1 MRRTA
6 FIIMLGVSCLITPVA
21 DAQTRTSPAGL
32 RTKPSSK
39 QHSIAH
45 VLLLSIDGMHALD
58 LARLTKERSN
68 SALARLSKNGITY
81 TNAHTSFPSNSWPGL
96 LSMVTGGSPNSTGV
110 IFENNYDRSLS
121 PPASDCSK
129 VGTVVIFDSSID
141 KNPNTVDGG
150 GGIDPEKLPRDPKNG
165 CKPVFPHGFIRVNNI
180 FEVIKQ
186 AGGRTAWSDK
196 HPAYEFLNGP
206 SGTGVDDLYT
216 PEVHANRVGKNVQKI
231 EAYDD
236 SKVDALLN
244 QIGGKDHTG
253 AKNVGVPTVFGMN
266 FQAISVAQKLEGNG
280 YLDADGTPS
289 PGLLDAFTH
298 TDQSISKMLAALE
311 QHGLMTST
319 LIIVTAKHG
328 DVPIDP
334 TRLKHADLELIPK
347 TVAAIQKDLL
357 ASLNQDGSVAML
369 WLADQKRTAEVTAA
383 LRSIQ
388 VEAGIQEIYS
398 GDSLKLRFNDPES
411 DPRVPDIIIQPNAG
425 QIYVNPGSGFIA
437 EHGGMTDADT
447 HVPLLVSHP
456 SLGRQEIKFPIQTAQ
471 IAPTILKVLGLD
483 PNSLRAVREE
493 RTPSLPGFDEKMP
506 RFKY

>member
-1 MRRTA
+1 MQRSA
-6 FIIMLGVSCLITPVA
+6 SFLILGVGLLASFSG
-21 DAQTRTSPAGL
+21 AQIRKPQPAGSQ
-32 RTKPSSK
+32 TKPNSQ
-39 QHSIAH
+39 QHPVAH

-58 LARLTKERSN
+58 LARLTRERSD
-68 SALARLSKNGITY
+68 SALARLSAHGITY

-141 KNPNTVDGG
+141 KNPNAVDGG

-165 CKPVFPHGFIRVNNI
+165 CKPVFPHSFIRVNNI

-206 SGTGVDDLYT
+206 SGTGIDDLYT
-216 PEVHANRVGKNVQKI
+216 PEVHANRVGKNIQKI

-236 SKVDALLN
+236 LKVDAVLN
-244 QIGGKDHTG
+244 QIHGQDHTG
-253 AKNVGVPTVFGMN
+253 TKHVGVPVIFGMN

-280 YLDADGTPS
+280 YLDANGTPS

-298 TDQSISKMLAALE
+298 TDQSISKVLGALQ

-347 TVAAIQKDLL
+347 TVSVIDKNLL
-357 ASLNQDGSVAML
+357 AGLNQDGSIAMV

-383 LRSIQ
+383 LRKIQ

-398 GDSLKLRFNDPES
+398 GDSLKLRFNDPDS

-437 EHGGMTDADT
+437 EHGGMTDADR
-447 HVPLLVSHP
+447 HVPLLISHP
-456 SLGRQEIKFPIQTAQ
+456 SLGHQEIKSPTQTAQ
-471 IAPTILKVLGLD
+471 IAPTILKALGLD
-483 PNSLRAVREE
+483 PNSLQAVRQE
-493 RTPSLPGFDEKMP
+493 RTSSLPGFDEAMHKSE
-506 RFKY
+506 R

>member
-1 MRRTA
+1 M
-6 FIIMLGVSCLITPVA
+6 ILGVGLLASFSG
-21 DAQTRTSPAGL
+21 AQIQRPQPTGSQ
-32 RTKPSSK
+32 TKLHIQP
-39 QHSIAH
+39 HSIAH

-58 LARLTKERSN
+58 LARLTKERSD
-68 SALARLSKNGITY
+68 SALARLSAHGITY

-129 VGTVVIFDSSID
+129 IGTVVIFDSSID
-141 KNPNTVDGG
+141 KNPNAVDGG
-150 GGIDPEKLPRDPKNG
+150 GGIDLEKLPRDPKNG
-165 CKPVFPHGFIRVNNI
+165 CKPVFPHNFIRVNNI

-186 AGGRTAWSDK
+186 AGGKTAWSDK

-216 PEVHANRVGKNVQKI
+216 PEVHANRVGKSIPKI

-236 SKVDALLN
+236 LKVDAILN
-244 QIGGKDHTG
+244 QIHGQDHTG
-253 AKNVGVPTVFGMN
+253 SRHIGVPAVFGMN

-280 YLDADGTPS
+280 YLDANGTPS
-289 PGLLDAFTH
+289 SGLLDAFTH
-298 TDQSISKMLAALE
+298 TDQSISKMLAALQ
-311 QHGLMTST
+311 QHGLRAST

-334 TRLKHADLELIPK
+334 TRLKHADLEFIPK
-347 TVAAIQKDLL
+347 TVSAIDKNLL
-357 ASLNQDGSVAML
+357 ARLNQDGSIALV

-383 LRSIQ
+383 LRKIQ
-388 VEAGIQEIYS
+388 TEAGIEEIYS

-437 EHGGMTDADT
+437 EHGGMTDADR
-447 HVPLLVSHP
+447 HVPLLISHP
-456 SLGRQEIKFPIQTAQ
+456 SLGRQEIKFPAQTAQ
-471 IAPTILKVLGLD
+471 IAPTILKALGLD
-483 PNSLRAVREE
+483 PNSLQAVRQEK
-493 RTPSLPGFDEKMP
+493 TPSLPGFDEAMHGSEH
-506 RFKY
+506 

>member
-1 MRRTA
+1 MKKSTLMILVLACLQASLAGAQNRR
-6 FIIMLGVSCLITPVA
+6 P
-21 DAQTRTSPAGL
+21 QPAGSQ
-32 RTKPSSK
+32 TKLHSHP
-39 QHSIAH
+39 HSIAH

-58 LARLTKERSN
+58 LARLAKQRSD

-110 IFENNYDRSLS
+110 IFENAYDRTLS
-121 PPASDCSK
+121 PPASDCTRI
-129 VGTVVIFDSSID
+129 GTTVIFDSSID
-141 KNPNTVDGG
+141 RNPDAIDGG

-165 CKPVFPHGFIRVNNI
+165 CKPVFPHNFIRVNNI

-216 PEVHANRVGKNVQKI
+216 PEVHANRVGKNVQKT

-236 SKVDALLN
+236 LKVEALLN
-244 QIGGKDHTG
+244 QIDGKDHTG
-253 AKNVGVPTVFGMN
+253 TRVVGVPTIFGMN
-266 FQAISVAQKLEGNG
+266 FQAVSVAQKLEGNG
-280 YLDADGTPS
+280 YLDANGTPS
-289 PGLLDAFTH
+289 PALLDAFIH
-298 TDQSISKMLAALE
+298 TDQSIFKMLAALQ
-311 QHGLMTST
+311 QHGLMAST

-334 TRLKHADLELIPK
+334 MQLKHADLELIPK
-347 TVAAIQKDLL
+347 TVSAIDKNLVAGL
-357 ASLNQDGSVAML
+357 EQDGSIAML
-369 WLADQKRTAEVTAA
+369 WLADQTRTAEVTAA
-383 LRSIQ
+383 LRKIQ
-388 VEAGIQEIYS
+388 TEAGIEEIYS
-398 GDSLKLRFNDPES
+398 GESLKLRFNDPES

-425 QIYVNPGSGFIA
+425 QIYVSPGSGFIA
-437 EHGGMTDADT
+437 EHGGKTDADRQ
-447 HVPLLVSHP
+447 VPLLISHP
-456 SLGRQEIKFPIQTAQ
+456 SLERQEIKFPIQTAQ
-471 IAPTILKVLGLD
+471 IAPTILKALGLD

-506 RFKY
+506 WFKY

>member
-1 MRRTA
+1 MRRIA
-6 FIIMLGVSCLITPVA
+6 FSIMLGLGCLTTPLA
-21 DAQTRTSPAGL
+21 DGQSRTSPATLG
-32 RTKPSSK
+32 TKSSSK

-45 VLLLSIDGMHALD
+45 VLLVSIDGMHALD
-58 LARLTKERSN
+58 LARLTKERSD

-129 VGTVVIFDSSID
+129 VGTVVIFDSSIA
-141 KNPNTVDGG
+141 KNPDAVDGG
-150 GGIDPEKLPRDPKNG
+150 GGIDPEKLPRDQKNE
-165 CKPVFPHGFIRVNNI
+165 CRPMFPHSYIRVNNM

-186 AGGRTAWSDK
+186 AGGRTAWCDK

-216 PEVHANRVGKNVQKI
+216 PEVHANRVGKNVQKT

-236 SKVDALLN
+236 LKVQAVLN
-244 QIGGKDHTG
+244 QIDGQDHTG
-253 AKNVGVPTVFGMN
+253 TKHVGVPAIFGMN
-266 FQAISVAQKLEGNG
+266 FQAVSVAQKLEGNG
-280 YLDADGTPS
+280 YMDANGTPS
-289 PGLLDAFTH
+289 PGLLEAFTH
-298 TDQSISKMLAALE
+298 TDQSITKMLAALQ
-311 QHGLMTST
+311 QHGLIGST
-319 LIIVTAKHG
+319 LIILTAKHG

-334 TRLKHADLELIPK
+334 MRLKHADLELIPK
-347 TVAAIQKDLL
+347 TVAAIHKDLL
-357 ASLNQDGSVAML
+357 AGLNQDGSVAML

-398 GDSLKLRFNDPES
+398 GESLKLIFNDPRVDS
-411 DPRVPDIIIQPNAG
+411 RVPDIIIQPNAG
-425 QIYVNPGSGFIA
+425 QIYAKPGSGFIA

-447 HVPLLVSHP
+447 HVLLLISHP
-456 SLGRQEIKFPIQTAQ
+456 SLGRQEIKAPTQTAQ
-471 IAPTILKVLGLD
+471 IAPT
-483 PNSLRAVREE
+483 
-493 RTPSLPGFDEKMP
+493 
-506 RFKY
+506 

>member
-1 MRRTA
+1 MQKNDLIMMVGVALLVSLSGAQSRT
-6 FIIMLGVSCLITPVA
+6 PH
-21 DAQTRTSPAGL
+21 PAGSE
-32 RTKPSSK
+32 TKLHS
-39 QHSIAH
+39 QRHSIAH
-45 VLLLSIDGMHALD
+45 VLLVSIDGMHALD
-58 LARLTKERSN
+58 LARLTKERPD

-121 PPASDCSK
+121 PPDSDCAK
-129 VGTVVIFDSSID
+129 TGTKVIFDSSID
-141 KNPNTVDGG
+141 RNPDAIDGG

-165 CKPVFPHGFIRVNNI
+165 CKPVFPHSFIRVNNI

-206 SGTGVDDLYT
+206 SGTGIDDLYT
-216 PEVHANRVGKNVQKI
+216 PEVHANRVGKNVQKT

-236 SKVDALLN
+236 LKVQAVLN
-244 QIGGKDHTG
+244 QIDGQDHTG
-253 AKNVGVPTVFGMN
+253 TKHVGVPAIFGMN
-266 FQAISVAQKLEGNG
+266 FQAVSVAQKLKGNG
-280 YLDADGTPS
+280 YMDANGTPS
-289 PGLLDAFTH
+289 PGLLEAFTH
-298 TDQSISKMLAALE
+298 TDQSITKMLAALQ
-311 QHGLMTST
+311 QHGLIGST
-319 LIIVTAKHG
+319 LIILTAKHG

-334 TRLKHADLELIPK
+334 MRLKHADLELIPK
-347 TVAAIQKDLL
+347 TVAAIHKDLL
-357 ASLNQDGSVAML
+357 AGLNQDGSVAML

-398 GDSLKLRFNDPES
+398 GESLKLRFNDPES